1 MIKNFAEILCDT
13 KMIYLTTLSFT
24 LIGFILSPVLL
35 LDTYNNLAYIVT
47 CFAIVRKQFD
57 QR

>member
-24 LIGFILSPVLL
+24 LIGFILSPVLRADFADVWAVL
-35 LDTYNNLAYIVT
+35 VNNINVN
-47 CFAIVRKQFD
+47 
-57 QR
+57 